1 METALIEWP
10 EYYDNIAS
18 AGSVTAPFQARIRKA
33 SSENIA
39 PNINNP
45 PRQANRVS

>member
-1 METALIEWP
+1 METTLIKWP

-18 AGSVTAPFQARIRKA
+18 AGSVTAPFQSRIRKA

-39 PNINNP
+39 PNINNL
-45 PRQANRVS
+45 PRQLNRLS